1 MNDIKK
7 NAGLAELVQVVTER
21 VRSSRRDRKICL
33 LLGAGAD
40 ISSGGMTFW
49 SFKSRAIQEYFKLET
64 FDVTTSEL
72 IDARFEEL
80 VGAMDT
86 EDRALLAEWIFHRME
101 ECEPSDSY
109 KLLVLL
115 AEAGGI
121 DAVVTTNFDNMLE
134 RAQRQ
139 LGRDLFQV
147 FAPGV
152 ARPYVFGPSR
162 RESIRKPYVK
172 LHGDIEARV
181 VTLLT
186 AAELATPG
194 YDEQTIG
201 LLREIL
207 QTHDLVIA
215 GYGGYDT
222 GLAQILAEG
231 VTVGNSRVYWCNP
244 SRPKT
249 DSPLFALLANQAR
262 IVEVSFDE
270 MIEQIARPSLER
282 PSLAPAEPTYVR
294 RLLDWRL
301 AYCNKHY
308 FEAHGMRGHRDIR
321 DTFARRPRMEERLVA
336 FMKPNRPLALVVGA
350 SGMGKSTL
358 GIRMARL
365 WERNRSTR
373 IMLIRAGSLHGNG
386 DIEEH
391 IREQLGGLGAKSGF
405 SLFQFERWLRDSGVR
420 LVLFIDGV
428 NEFSPDISTC
438 IPFFRGI
445 LRICHFL
452 PEQNSSLRLIATIR
466 QETWNTMLDFLD
478 HVQIRNAVWSEDG
491 HEPYSV
497 IACDRLTGPELDD
510 ALQRLQDSGH
520 ASIDSTRLSARDAEQ
535 LRDPFLL
542 GLVAEAGK
550 MDGPPVQG
558 AALYR
563 LAFGNRIRQ
572 SGSLIGAATIE
583 DSLASL
589 ALQMLETGRDSAR
602 TIDVQPVSVRDEVI
616 RVAKDLDVLR
626 KDGQDELAFTHDRAF
641 EYFLALAIASTG
653 RLSLETMDELL
664 AYLRE
669 FKGQGRP
676 VAAARLYFNLDQST
690 RFTLIFDAL
699 KLLDIRGRHSKLD
712 CEILFT
718 FAREVLVEAAEQGST
733 LAQQYLA
740 DVVSGFPH
748 NGVGERRLRA
758 AVQAIA
764 QMSTADAVPLLAR
777 TAQSGD
783 ALANVEAH
791 IFALD
796 KLAQHLLATGCPNV
810 DLLKEEPYATFF
822 GAPTLER
829 WKAMRRLLGLAARI
843 GPDNTHPDE
852 YSSVQI
858 VLSNALRGIVSR
870 TESGADASEFFS
882 YFLSNCDRLMFNT
895 TPDRVKSFF
904 ENPARDDFSDVFE
917 RLAVGQSMSEA
928 DFDALEH
935 YSSTLDHDIEYH
947 LFHVLIVLASMNDLA
962 GMLALLERRFAAF
975 DTTVSPVQVDF
986 FDAALVYIHIV
997 HDIPYDENR
1006 FRKWE
1011 EKVLDEWPRV
1021 LLYQPGKERGERR
1034 GFPDPFDQIFEDGFS
1049 AFYPYGVLSPS
1060 ARRRSMH
1067 YLEYCEITSTELS
1080 SPLELYVTKLDA
1092 FVQSGRVDEAIQVL
1106 QVIAHI
1112 IVVWPREGL
1121 TALRGVIG
1129 AGYNPNLRRSIVRV
1143 LAEAYGR
1150 HPEETMKF
1158 LRTSGAA
1165 VSDDDLMEIKVRHDA
1180 RVGRR
1185 QIGEEEFARIAHFL
1199 LRLPSARD
1207 VLVRCIRALLH
1218 ATDLESAIYAVFQEL
1233 EPLESTGQ

>member
-1 MNDIKK
+1 MNDRKK
-7 NAGLAELVQVVTER
+7 NAALAELVQVVTNR
-21 VRSSRRDRKICL
+21 VHLSRRDRKICL

-49 SFKSRAIQEYFKLET
+49 AFKSLAIQEYFKLKT

-86 EDRALLAEWIFHRME
+86 EDRARLAEWIFHRME

-115 AEAGGI
+115 TEAGGI

-134 RAQRQ
+134 RAQNQ

-152 ARPYVFGPSR
+152 ARPYAFGPSR
-162 RESIRKPYVK
+162 RESVRKPYLK

-194 YDEQTIG
+194 YDEQTVG

-207 QTHDLVIA
+207 ETHDLVIA

-222 GLAQILAEG
+222 GLAQILADG
-231 VTVGNSRVYWCNP
+231 VTAGNGRVYWCNP
-244 SRPKT
+244 SKPKT
-249 DSPLFALLANQAR
+249 DSPLFKLLAKQAR
-262 IVEVSFDE
+262 IIEASFDE
-270 MIEQIARPSLER
+270 IIEEIARPSLER
-282 PSLAPAEPTYVR
+282 PSLAPAEPMYVR

-301 AYCNKHY
+301 AYCNHHY
-308 FEAHGMRGHRDIR
+308 FEAHGFKGRKDISE
-321 DTFARRPRMEERLVA
+321 TFARRPRIEERLVA

-365 WERNRSTR
+365 WEQNQSTR
-373 IMLIRAGSLHGNG
+373 IMLVRAGSLHGNG

-405 SLFQFERWLRDSGVR
+405 SLFQFERWLRDSGTR
-420 LVLFIDGV
+420 LVLFIDGI
-428 NEFSPDISTC
+428 NEFSPDMSTC
-438 IPFFRGI
+438 IRFFRGI

-452 PEQNSSLRLIATIR
+452 PEQDSALRLIATIR
-466 QETWNTMLDFLD
+466 QETWNTMLDFID

-491 HEPYSV
+491 QEPYSV
-497 IACDRLTGPELDD
+497 IACGKLTGPELDD
-510 ALQRLQDSGH
+510 ALRRLQDSGH
-520 ASIDSTRLSARDAEQ
+520 ATIDSTRLSAKDAEQ

-542 GLVAEAGK
+542 GLVAEVGK
-550 MDGPPVQG
+550 MDGPPIQG

-563 LAFGNRIRQ
+563 MAFGNRIRQ
-572 SGSLIGAATIE
+572 SGSLLGVATIE

-589 ALQMLETGRDSAR
+589 ALLMLETGRDSIR
-602 TIDVQPVSVRDEVI
+602 TIDVHPVSIRSEVI

-641 EYFLALAIASTG
+641 EYFLAVAIASTG
-653 RLSLETMDELL
+653 RPPLETMDDLL
-664 AYLRE
+664 AYLRR
-669 FKGQGRP
+669 FKVQGKP
-676 VAAARLYFNLDQST
+676 VAAARLYFNLDQSA
-690 RFTLIFDAL
+690 RFPLIFDAL
-699 KLLDIRGRHSKLD
+699 KLLDSRGRHSNVD
-712 CEILFT
+712 CEILST

-740 DVVSGFPH
+740 DVVAGFPD
-748 NGVGERRLRA
+748 NGVGERRLRG

-764 QMSTADAVPLLAR
+764 QMSTVEAVPLLAR
-777 TAQSGD
+777 AAQSGE

-791 IFALD
+791 IYALD
-796 KLAQHLLATGCPNV
+796 KLAQHLLATGCPTV
-810 DLLKEEPYATFF
+810 DILEEDPYAAFF
-822 GAPTLER
+822 GDPALVR
-829 WKAMRRLLGLAARI
+829 WKAMGRLLGLAARI

-852 YSSVQI
+852 YSSVRI
-858 VLSNALRGIVSR
+858 VLSNALSRIMSR
-870 TESGADASEFFS
+870 TESGGDASEFFS

-895 TPDRVKSFF
+895 TPDRIKSFF
-904 ENPARDDFSDVFE
+904 ENPVRATFSEVFE
-917 RLAVGQSMSEA
+917 RLATGQSMSVA

-935 YSSTLDHDIEYH
+935 YSRTLDHDIEYH
-947 LFHVLIVLASMNDLA
+947 LLHVLIILASMNDLP
-962 GMLALLERRFAAF
+962 GMLALLERRYAAF
-975 DTTVSPVQVDF
+975 DTNVPPVEVDF

-997 HDIPYDENR
+997 HCIPYDENR

-1011 EKVLDEWPRV
+1011 EKVLDEWPQV
-1021 LLYQPGKERGERR
+1021 LLYQPGKERGEGR

-1049 AFYPYGVLSPS
+1049 AFYPYGVLLPS
-1060 ARRRSMH
+1060 ARRRSMR
-1067 YLEYCEITSTELS
+1067 YPEYREITSTELN
-1080 SPLELYVTKLDA
+1080 SPLELYVARLEG
-1092 FVQSGRVDEAIQVL
+1092 FVQDGRVDEAIQVL
-1106 QVIAHI
+1106 KVIAHI
-1112 IVVWPREGL
+1112 IVVWPREGM

-1129 AGYNPNLRRSIVRV
+1129 AGHNGNLRRATVRV

-1158 LRTSGAA
+1158 LKASGAA

-1180 RVGRR
+1180 RMGRR

-1199 LRLPSARD
+1199 LGLPSARD
-1207 VLVRCIRALLH
+1207 VLVRCIRVLFH
-1218 ATDLESAIYAVFQEL
+1218 ATDLESAVHAVFHEL
-1233 EPLESTGQ
+1233 MLVRSTGQ